1 MDFLKLG
8 KEFLEHFRIVKNV
21 SVHTIRN
28 YTIDL
33 DGFKDFIEK
42 QILNVKEKSPK
53 LALVL
58 KDKNLSFS
66 SFEIEIIDKWAIR
79 KFLSYLHQQD
89 KKNKTIMRKISSLRS
104 FFRFVIKKKHISQ
117 NPFEFIDSPKK
128 EKNLPKVLT
137 YDEVKIFFE
146 APDIS
151 NYLGL
156 RDRAIMELFYSSG
169 LRLSELVGL
178 SKKDIDFANSIIT
191 VMGKGKKQRIVP
203 ITENAANWVK
213 QYLSSIDRMQDT
225 KLHKKQKNEQAIF
238 LNKWGER
245 ITVRSVDRNF
255 KDYLIKSGLSSDIT
269 PHTIRHSI
277 ATHWLENGMDLK
289 TIQMLLGHSC
299 LATTTIYTHVSSK
312 LKRKVYDQ
320 AHPRAK

>member
-58 KDKNLSFS
+58 KDKNLTFS

-104 FFRFVIKKKHISQ
+104 FFRFVIKKKYISQ

-137 YDEVKIFFE
+137 YDEVKIFF
-146 APDIS
+146 
-151 NYLGL
+151 
-156 RDRAIMELFYSSG
+156 
-169 LRLSELVGL
+169 
-178 SKKDIDFANSIIT
+178 
-191 VMGKGKKQRIVP
+191 
-203 ITENAANWVK
+203 
-213 QYLSSIDRMQDT
+213 
-225 KLHKKQKNEQAIF
+225 
-238 LNKWGER
+238 
-245 ITVRSVDRNF
+245 
-255 KDYLIKSGLSSDIT
+255 
-269 PHTIRHSI
+269 
-277 ATHWLENGMDLK
+277 
-289 TIQMLLGHSC
+289 
-299 LATTTIYTHVSSK
+299 
-312 LKRKVYDQ
+312 
-320 AHPRAK
+320 